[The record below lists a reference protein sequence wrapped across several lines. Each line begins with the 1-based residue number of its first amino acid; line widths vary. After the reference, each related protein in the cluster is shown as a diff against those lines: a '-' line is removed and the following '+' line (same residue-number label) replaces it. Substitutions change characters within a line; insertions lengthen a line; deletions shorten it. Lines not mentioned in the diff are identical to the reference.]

1 MEKESKYYKMK
12 RRGIIKV
19 VFMRGR
25 DYSTT
30 NEDIERMFR
39 IRRLPYRVFDSAD
52 RNGPVVEIEK
62 LSEGLLKYGGYSDIE
77 SNFFN
82 YIDAEEAFLWK
93 EY

>member
-1 MEKESKYYKMK
+1 MEKESKYYRMK
-12 RRGIIKV
+12 KRGITKV

-39 IRRLPYRVFDSAD
+39 IRRLPYRVFDSVD
-52 RNGPVVEIEK
+52 KNEPIIEIKK
-62 LSEGLLKYGGYSDIE
+62 LSGGSLKYGGYSDIE

-82 YIDAEEAFLWK
+82 YLDAEGAFL
-93 EY
+93 